1 MVRAAGKGQ
10 LSSAIQTLQTGIN
23 FKRNA
28 AMALKVDGA
37 FGPRTRSAFRR
48 AVANLGEARVEQVF
62 ALGRF
67 HNFVK
72 DVPLNGV
79 ASLEDTLEKA
89 FARPP
94 RTPARP
100 VGALKRT
107 LNNLG
112 EMHFGGDAWR
122 PLDDGEGRIGP
133 ETTTAFAKVL
143 RAAGPK
149 LLTERFGRF
158 LGIL

>member
-1 MVRAAGKGQ
+1 MPVRKRNFSIRAPQ
-10 LSSAIQTLQTGIN
+10 RGIN
-23 FKRNA
+23 FKRDA

-37 FGPRTRSAFRR
+37 FGPLTRTALRR
-48 AVANLGEARVEQVF
+48 PTADQGPAGVERLF

-67 HNFVK
+67 HGFAE
-72 DVPLNGV
+72 DAPLNGV
-79 ASLEDTLEKA
+79 AGLADTLEKA

-107 LNNLG
+107 LNDLG
-112 EMHFGGDAWR
+112 QMHFGGDAWK
-122 PLDDGEGRIGP
+122 PLHDSKGRIGP